1 MPEVSIIIP
10 FYQKH
15 ATLRRCLDS
24 IRFRHMEAEILV
36 VDDGSTPPLVKED
49 FGESDFRLIRQEN
62 AGPGSARNHGA
73 AEANGRY
80 LLFLDADDFLDPD
93 FETHM
98 LAGIRAESEVIV
110 GGFRYLKKAEDHFP
124 FFQEEPNQRP
134 ALLPESLDYRHFRMA
149 CDFFAAGTCLI
160 RKDVFLRTKG
170 FYDRDKAVFGEDIYL
185 WFQVL
190 LLCQTIQRIPKVV
203 VMVDDAHS
211 QLGISRKK
219 GRPVSVLAR
228 CPAGDFMAGS
238 KTKSPIFVRTFLFE
252 YRKEAAL
259 SLIHEGR
266 YREFFGLAL
275 DFPRLLSSYS
285 VCSYLIKRFLVNG
298 AR

>member
-1 MPEVSIIIP
+1 MPEVSVVIP
-10 FYQKH
+10 YFQKLT
-15 ATLRRCLDS
+15 TLRRCLES
-24 IRFRHMEAEILV
+24 ISFRHIEAEILV

-49 FGESDFRLIRQEN
+49 FGGTDFRLIRQEN

-73 AEANGRY
+73 AEAKGRY
-80 LLFLDADDFLDPD
+80 LLFLDADDFLHPD
-93 FETHM
+93 FEADM

-110 GGFRYLKKAEDHFP
+110 GGFRYLKKGEDHFP
-124 FFQEEPNQRP
+124 FFQDEADKSAILRTE
-134 ALLPESLDYRHFRMA
+134 LLDYKKFRRA

-160 RKDVFLRTKG
+160 RRDVFLKTRG
-170 FYDRDKAVFGEDIYL
+170 FYDRNKAVFGEDIYL

-190 LLCQTIQRIPKVV
+190 LLCPIIQRLSKVV

-211 QLGISRKK
+211 QLGVSRKK

-228 CPAGDFMAGS
+228 CPAGDFMAGC
-238 KTKSPIFVRTFLFE
+238 KTKSPNFVRTFLFE